1 MADLFNSV
9 ISTESTTTIT
19 VWGFVLC
26 VLAALVFGIIIA
38 IVFQYKNVFT
48 KSFIMSIAILPAVVC
63 VVIMMVNGSIGA
75 GIAVAGAFS
84 LIRFRSVPGTA
95 KEISAIFI
103 AMAAGLACGM
113 GYIGYGLLFTVIISI
128 VVLILE
134 KINFGVNKSSNKNQ
148 IFRITIPEDLDYI
161 NVFDDLFIKYAN
173 KSELQKVKTTNM
185 GSMYKLTYSV
195 ELKNNVNEKEFID
208 ELRTR
213 NGNLEISS
221 SIEAM
226 NTDNL

>member
-1 MADLFNSV
+1 
-9 ISTESTTTIT
+9 

-103 AMAAGLACGM
+103 AMATGLACGM

>member
-1 MADLFNSV
+1 
-9 ISTESTTTIT
+9 

-134 KINFGVNKSSNKNQ
+134 KTNFGVNKSSNKNQ

>member
-103 AMAAGLACGM
+103 AMATGLACGM